1 MPRARRGSIRAI
13 MDMKQLA
20 TTVALILLII
30 ALPVHASSPAKKETI
45 NQLVK
50 ELSDA
55 YEAKTLG
62 KLDAEHPYLGKVKII
77 IEHSLG
83 EGKDQFEVKEFKTLE
98 KAEQWLKSRERED
111 GTPFRE
117 IRTLV
122 GCKRGICT
130 YDFDGGILHNHL
142 YIKKI
147 AYGYR
152 NRSPYIKRIYLLD
165 GD

>member
-1 MPRARRGSIRAI
+1 
-13 MDMKQLA
+13 MKNLA
-20 TTVALILLII
+20 VTVALILFII
-30 ALPVHASSPAKKETI
+30 ALPVHASSPARKETI
-45 NQLVK
+45 EQVVK

-55 YEAKTLG
+55 YMAKTLG
-62 KLDAEHPYLGKVKII
+62 KLDAEHPYMAKVKIV

-98 KAEQWLKSRERED
+98 KGEQWLKSRERED

-117 IRTLV
+117 VRTLA
-122 GCKRGICT
+122 GCKRGLCT

-142 YIKKI
+142 YIQKI

-152 NRSPYIKRIYLLD
+152 NGSPYIKTIYLLD